1 MHNALRR
8 RGAYARRSVGSRAC
22 GRIELLEPRRLLAAI
37 FSDQTQNGTISA
49 LAEVDEFT
57 FNANAGDAVVAYVAE
72 TTAGAAYDPRVELV
86 APGGATVV
94 FGRGEVGADIVA
106 NNLAASGTYTLRVSD
121 DGNNDTGDY
130 AITLAHVPN
139 IQIPNDGNGGA
150 LSSGPRVNAT
160 IGVGDLDVYT
170 ISASAGDAIHLS
182 AVETSGASATFQTH
196 LRVYSPAG
204 TLASEAVG
212 DVGADTLFTA
222 AAGGTYYV
230 VVKDWTT
237 TNVNGQ
243 DIDNDT
249 GTYALT
255 MARVPGAQSDDGS
268 DGGTITSGLRRGGA
282 IALGDLDVY
291 TFAANAG
298 DNVILGIAEPVTTA
312 LTPQMFIYRPD
323 GTLAANVVGE
333 LGADAEFAANQS
345 GTYYVVIKDW
355 TTTNVNGFDIEF
367 GAGDYQLY
375 LAKLPGVQTTDLDN
389 EGGALAS
396 GPRRTGRIE
405 LGDIDVYTVAANA
418 GDTVLLSAADTD
430 GGNFQPE
437 LRVFNP
443 SGAAISSAVGFDGAD
458 LSFTATQSG
467 THYVVVRDWTTTN
480 VNGFHIDNDTG
491 AYALYMARLPGAQTD
506 DGTDGG
512 PLTSGLRTT
521 GTLGVADLD
530 VFTIDLA
537 AGDSL
542 IGIARSFENAV
553 SEAQVLLYSP
563 SGALLDSSN
572 GTNNGLV
579 SVNSVATPGTY
590 YVVVKDVTTTN
601 VNGFDIDV
609 EAGEYALTFVRTP
622 GAQPTDPDSGL
633 LTSGQ
638 ARAGA
643 VSFGDLD
650 VYTFPVVAGNGF
662 AINLAETAPVGF
674 DPTFTLYNP
683 SGTVVTT
690 QTGATTASVVV
701 SNANAV
707 TGTYTVVV
715 YDAGGD
721 EVGPYSIGLNTAA
734 GPDNFAPR
742 VLDAQYRYD
751 VAPPDLR
758 VIFSES
764 VGASFASTDVEIIDL
779 ATNQPVDNALLA
791 FVYDAAIEGFKV
803 TFPALPGRVLPDGN
817 YRLRVAAANL
827 TDAAGNPLDQDLAH
841 DFFVLA
847 GDANRDRV
855 VNLRDFNAL
864 ASNFGKSGRLFSQG
878 DFNYDGQVTLA
889 DFNILANRFGQGV
902 APASSLARDMESG
915 SDEIDDLLSKALA

>member
-8 RGAYARRSVGSRAC
+8 RGAHARRSVGSRAC
-22 GRIELLEPRRLLAAI
+22 GRIELLEQRRLLAAI

-49 LAEVDEFT
+49 LGEVDEFT
-57 FNANAGDAVVAYVAE
+57 FAANAGDSIVAFVAE
-72 TTAGAAYDPRVELV
+72 TTMDAAYDPRVELV

-94 FGRGEVGADIVA
+94 FGRGEVGADIFA
-106 NNLAASGTYTLRVSD
+106 NNLASSGTYTLRVSD

-139 IQIPNDGNGGA
+139 IQVPNDGNGGA
-150 LSSGPRVNAT
+150 LSSGPRVNAAIT
-160 IGVGDLDVYT
+160 AGDLDVYT
-170 ISASAGDAIHLS
+170 IAANAGDAIHLS
-182 AVETSGASATFQTH
+182 AVRTLGLTTFHPH
-196 LRVYSPAG
+196 LRVYSPTG
-204 TLASEAVG
+204 TLTIEAVG
-212 DVGADTLFTA
+212 EVGADTVFTA
-222 AAGGTYYV
+222 ASSGTYYV
-230 VVKDWTT
+230 VFKDWTT
-237 TNVNGQ
+237 TNVSGFDV
-243 DIDNDT
+243 DIDT
-249 GTYALT
+249 GSYALT
-255 MARVPGAQSDDGS
+255 MARLPGAQSDDGS
-268 DGGTITSGLRRGGA
+268 DGGTITSGLRRSGA

-291 TFAANAG
+291 TFSANAG
-298 DNVILGIAEPVTTA
+298 DNIIVSIAS
-312 LTPQMFIYRPD
+312 LTSELSPQMYVYQPD
-323 GTLAANVVGE
+323 GALLATVQGDQGAFAALAAV
-333 LGADAEFAANQS
+333 QS
-345 GTYYVVIKDW
+345 GTYFVVVKDW
-355 TTTNVNGFDIEF
+355 TTTNVNNFDVGFGF
-367 GAGDYQLY
+367 GDYQLF
-375 LAKLPGVQTTDLDN
+375 LAKLPGVQTTDTDN

-396 GPRRTGRIE
+396 GPRRTGRID
-405 LGDIDVYTVAANA
+405 LGDLDVFTIAANTS
-418 GDTVLLSAADTD
+418 DTVILSVADTD

-443 SGAAISSAVGFDGAD
+443 SGAAVTSAVGTVGAD
-458 LSFTATQSG
+458 LSFTATQTG
-467 THYVVVRDWTTTN
+467 TYYLVVRDWTTTN
-480 VNGFHIDNDTG
+480 VNNSQIDLDAG
-491 AYALYMARLPGAQTD
+491 AYAIYMAKVPGAQTD

-542 IGIARSFENAV
+542 IGVARSFENAV

-622 GAQPTDPDSGL
+622 GAQTVDPDSGA

-638 ARAGA
+638 ARAGS

-650 VYTFPVVAGNGF
+650 VYTFPVTAGNGF
-662 AINLAETAPVGF
+662 ALNLAETATFGF

-690 QTGATTASVVV
+690 QTGATNASVVV
-701 SNANAV
+701 SNANAL

-715 YDAGGD
+715 YDAAGD
-721 EVGPYSIGLNTAA
+721 ESGPYSIGLNTAA
-734 GPDNFAPR
+734 GADNFAPR

-751 VAPPDLR
+751 TAPPDLR

-791 FVYDAAIEGFKV
+791 FVYDAAIDGFKV

-827 TDAAGNPLDQDLAH
+827 TDAAGNPLDQDLSH

-902 APASSLARDMESG
+902 APAGSSSFARGLENR
-915 SDEIDDLLSKALA
+915 SDDIDDPLSNALA

>member
-1 MHNALRR
+1 MLHRHSR
-8 RGAYARRSVGSRAC
+8 RGARARRSVRSRAS

-37 FSDQTQNGTISA
+37 FSDQTQNGSIGVA
-49 LAEVDEFT
+49 GEADDFT
-57 FNANAGDAVVAYVAE
+57 FTASAGDSIVAFVAE
-72 TTAGAAYDPRVELV
+72 TTAGAAYDPRVELL
-86 APGGATVV
+86 APGGASVT
-94 FGRGEVGADIVA
+94 FARGEVGADILA
-106 NNLAASGTYTLRVSD
+106 SNLAAAGTYTLRVTD
-121 DGNNDTGDY
+121 DGNNDTGAY
-130 AITLAHVPN
+130 AITLAHLPDV
-139 IQIPNDGNGGA
+139 QLPNDGNGGA

-160 IGVGDLDVYT
+160 IGVGDLDVFT
-170 ISASAGDAIHLS
+170 IAASTGDVIHLS
-182 AVETSGASATFQTH
+182 AVETSGASATFQPH
-196 LRVYSPAG
+196 LRAYAPSGALVI
-204 TLASEAVG
+204 EAVG

-222 AAGGTYYV
+222 AASGTYYV

-237 TNVNGQ
+237 TNVSGL

-249 GTYALT
+249 GGYALT

-268 DGGTITSGLRRGGA
+268 DGGTITSGLRRSGG
-282 IALGDLDVY
+282 IALGDLDVF

-298 DNVILGIAEPVTTA
+298 DNVILSIAEPLTTA
-312 LTPQMFIYRPD
+312 LTPQIFVYRPD
-323 GTLAANVVGE
+323 GTLAGSAVGE
-333 LGADAEFAANQS
+333 LGADSAFAATQS
-345 GTYYVVIKDW
+345 GTYYVVVKDW

-367 GAGDYQLY
+367 GAGNYQLY
-375 LAKLPGVQTTDLDN
+375 LAKLPGAQTTDLDN
-389 EGGALAS
+389 DGGALSS
-396 GPRRTGRIE
+396 GPRRTGIIE
-405 LGDIDVYTVAANA
+405 LGDLDVFTISANT
-418 GDTVLLSAADTD
+418 GDTVLLGVADTD

-443 SGAAISSAVGFDGAD
+443 SGAAVTSAVGTVGAD

-480 VNGFHIDNDTG
+480 VNGFTIDNDTG
-491 AYALYMARLPGAQTD
+491 SYALYMAKIPGPQTD

-512 PLTSGLRTT
+512 ALSSGVRTT

-530 VFTIDLA
+530 VFTITLA

-542 IGIARSFENAV
+542 IGVARSFETAL

-563 SGALLDSSN
+563 TGAPLDSSN

-579 SVNSVATPGTY
+579 SINSVAAPGTY

-622 GAQPTDPDSGL
+622 GAQPTDPDSGA
-633 LTSGQ
+633 LTSGA
-638 ARAGA
+638 ARAGS

-662 AINLAETAPVGF
+662 AINLAETATVGF

-690 QTGATTASVVV
+690 QTGAANASVVV

-715 YDAGGD
+715 YDGGGD
-721 EVGPYSIGLNTAA
+721 ESGPYSIGLSTAA

-751 VAPPDLR
+751 TAPPDVR

-764 VGASFASTDVEIIDL
+764 VGASFASTDVAITDL
-779 ATNQPVDNALLA
+779 ATNQQVDNALLA
-791 FVYDAAIEGFKV
+791 FVYDAAIDGFKV

-817 YRLRVAAANL
+817 YRLHVNAADL
-827 TDAAGNPLDQDLAH
+827 TDAAGNPLNQAIDF

-847 GDANRDRV
+847 ADANRDRV
-855 VNLRDFNAL
+855 VNLRDFNIL
-864 ASNFGKSGRLFSQG
+864 ASNFGKTGRLFSQG
-878 DFNYDGQVTLA
+878 DFNYDGQVTLQ
-889 DFNILANRFGQGV
+889 DFNLLASRFGQSV
-902 APASSLARDMESG
+902 APSAAGSGLGRTDRASTDDL
-915 SDEIDDLLSKALA
+915 DDLLA